1 MTDSI
6 KIELENAMYL
16 DGKRSTLTI
25 TGTGN
30 MSKKVKSLHKRI
42 KGILMEDTE

>member
-6 KIELENAMYL
+6 KIELENATYL
-16 DGKRSTLTI
+16 GDGRSTLTI

-30 MSKKVKSLHKRI
+30 MRKKVKSLHKRI
-42 KGILMEDTE
+42 KVILMEDTK